1 MTEELKKID
10 IHVGRRIQARRS
22 MLGLSQMDLAKAC
35 EISFQQIQKYEVAD
49 NRISVSR
56 LVQIGNILKVPATY
70 FFDGLPMQVPYEV
83 LRKSMASVKEPDPDD
98 PFDRTDVMHLVD
110 LFMKLPSTEA
120 RANVIGFIRMILSGG
135 KKSE

>member
-1 MTEELKKID
+1 MSDELKKID

-22 MLGLSQMDLAKAC
+22 MLGLSQVDLAGAC
-35 EISFQQIQKYEVAD
+35 GISFQQIQKYEVAD

-56 LVQIGNILKVPATY
+56 LVQIGTVLRVPATY
-70 FFDGLPMQVPYEV
+70 FFDGLPEQIPYDSAV
-83 LRKSMASVKEPDPDD
+83 RKTLCVRSPNPDD

-110 LFMKLPSTEA
+110 LFLKLPSAEA
-120 RANVIGFIRMILSGG
+120 RTSVIGFIKMILSGG